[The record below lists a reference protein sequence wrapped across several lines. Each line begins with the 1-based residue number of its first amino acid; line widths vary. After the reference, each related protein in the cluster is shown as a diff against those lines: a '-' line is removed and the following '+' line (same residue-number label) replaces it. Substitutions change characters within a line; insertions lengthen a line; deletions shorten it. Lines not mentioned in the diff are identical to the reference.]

1 MNARKQQILH
11 ILSLRKQKQN
21 FLEDKMSVTNF
32 KFGNIIIVSII
43 VIFHLQVFNLI
54 LNDKKKINKRRFYQA

>member
-54 LNDKKKINKRRFYQA
+54 LNDKKN